1 VPETKSFLSSG
12 FFGGP
17 NVAATVDLGRLCSVP
32 KNKFFL
38 SWGSLGAP
46 NVTARTMLNTDSFVL
61 DLIGAPNV
69 AADILLRTML
79 NSGYVVLNG
88 LVASLVA
95 AVFHYPLQEFIHITT
110 HRCTVHHQL
119 LFTEI
124 IMPKSCIKNRN
135 LLYVHSIWTSDLV
148 SKSGQ
153 TLLI

>member
-1 VPETKSFLSSG
+1 MHLPGIGRADRLSAVPETKSFLSSV

-61 DLIGAPNV
+61 DLIGATNV

-110 HRCTVHHQL
+110 HRYTVHHHQEL
-119 LFTEI
+119 HKEQKHALRPFH
-124 IMPKSCIKNRN
+124 
-135 LLYVHSIWTSDLV
+135 LD
-148 SKSGQ
+148 Q
-153 TLLI
+153 